1 MMTNDF
7 DVIPASEARERHT
20 DAVQPVAEAFTAM
33 GGDDDELSRCIRV
46 KAIEANEFASIESL
60 LDVQDCV
67 NAGISGDG
75 DGGGVHALAVEVLG
89 SAFGGGEVK
98 GGDPAGKDSVHFL
111 GEWFMRI
118 AGTESCLDMADGDFG
133 VEGGQGAAEG
143 GRGVALNEDDVGF
156 LFGE

>member
-1 MMTNDF
+1 MPIDCLADVRIGMDGVNDF
-7 DVIPASEARERHT
+7 DIIPASEADEGRADLIE
-20 DAVQPVAEAFTAM
+20 AVAKAFAAVRC
-33 GGDDDELSRCIRV
+33 DDDKLLRGVRV
-46 KAIEANEFASIESL
+46 ESIEANEFASIESL

-133 VEGGQGAAEG
+133 VEGG
-143 GRGVALNEDDVGF
+143 
-156 LFGE
+156 